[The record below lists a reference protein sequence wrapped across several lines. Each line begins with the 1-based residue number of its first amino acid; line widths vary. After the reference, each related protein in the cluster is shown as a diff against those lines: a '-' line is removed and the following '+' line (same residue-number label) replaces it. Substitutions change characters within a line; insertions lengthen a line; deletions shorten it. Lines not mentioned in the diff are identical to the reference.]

1 MSVRFSGKNIHI
13 QFVDDSKGITLA
25 AASTV
30 EESLRKENP
39 RKAYANQ
46 AIATLLGKIAAERA
60 LQKNIKA
67 VVFDRGGSL
76 YHGKIKALADAAR
89 AAGLQF

>member
-1 MSVRFSGKNIHI
+1 MSVRFSGRNIHI
-13 QFVDDSKGITLA
+13 QFVDDSNGVTLA
-25 AASTV
+25 AVSTV
-30 EESLRKENP
+30 EDSLRKENP
-39 RKAYANQ
+39 KKAYANL
-46 AIATLLGKIAAERA
+46 ATATVLGKIAAERA
-60 LQKNIKA
+60 LEKNIKA